1 MLGNRGKFPGEGSQA
16 LENLIQA
23 IPRLIEDSGEIP
35 CIVRLGGFCSAHDSW
50 RIPHRRRSQQA
61 DRVGARWLGGV
72 SGDATGKRLGAFGRR
87 VELSGSRGCVVVERR
102 HDPWL
107 AQTL

>member
-1 MLGNRGKFPGEGSQA
+1 MARRSLLRAMSVQRPILEMNRSIIAYYTAPPQILLPLGDS
-16 LENLIQA
+16 
-23 IPRLIEDSGEIP
+23 IPRLIENSGEIP

-72 SGDATGKRLGAFGRR
+72 SGDATGKRLGAFG
-87 VELSGSRGCVVVERR
+87 
-102 HDPWL
+102 
-107 AQTL
+107 